1 MKPRLEM
8 KETNAR
14 LLEAATSFYFSG
26 IEIHTIKIP
35 GAEWVEI
42 RKSGKLY
49 DKKTRTF
56 VNMVNKYAV
65 INGHVLENA
74 PEYKFDNVYE
84 AYGVVLELL
93 K

>member
-8 KETNAR
+8 KETNTR
-14 LLEAATSFYFSG
+14 LLEAATSFSFSG

-42 RKSGKLY
+42 RKAGKLY
-49 DKKTRTF
+49 DKKTRKF

-65 INGHVLENA
+65 INRHVLDTA
-74 PEYKFDNVYE
+74 DYQFKDLYE
-84 AYGVVLELL
+84 AYEIVKESL

>member
-1 MKPRLEM
+1 MIDHTKSKSN
-8 KETNAR
+8 KE
-14 LLEAATSFYFSG
+14 LLEAATSFKFSE

-49 DKKTRTF
+49 DKKTRKF

-65 INGHVLENA
+65 INGHILEHISN
-74 PEYKFDNVYE
+74 YKFDNVYE
-84 AYGVVLELL
+84 AYGIVMEML